1 MRLEVAIWWRMGI
14 KAGKIDILAKR
25 FIRLRD
31 DMNRKY
37 VYSGCVILMMA
48 AILTVSAQEG
58 GGAINGTI
66 VSGATKSCNES
77 LNETSEKSELAEA
90 QAGISAQNKTAAEC
104 NISIPKNNTYIMPLG
119 SKNEVASFQRPAF
132 VIGGGGEYMMQ
143 RANEARLPAKTV
155 MDLSRAINIETP
167 TKTFDI
173 KGDGGELLNR
183 TSAYGLPAETVM
195 DLSATVLPRYKIR
208 NIN

>member
-1 MRLEVAIWWRMGI
+1 
-14 KAGKIDILAKR
+14 
-25 FIRLRD
+25 
-31 DMNRKY
+31 
-37 VYSGCVILMMA
+37 
-48 AILTVSAQEG
+48 
-58 GGAINGTI
+58 
-66 VSGATKSCNES
+66 
-77 LNETSEKSELAEA
+77 
-90 QAGISAQNKTAAEC
+90 
-104 NISIPKNNTYIMPLG
+104 
-119 SKNEVASFQRPAF
+119 
-132 VIGGGGEYMMQ
+132 MMQ